1 MKIFSFC
8 EVTRNFSK
16 DIMIKLPG
24 KSLTCLEFQND
35 LDKQPK
41 SLSSNLWLPSIARQF
56 NAIFVLYIPQFCDRK
71 IKIVHIS
78 MCIASE
84 AILTELTQ
92 DEKGDSLSRK
102 MLFFFFFPRIFLLF
116 TCLLI

>member
-1 MKIFSFC
+1 MKIFSYC

-16 DIMIKLPG
+16 DMIKLPR

-102 MLFFFFFPRIFLLF
+102 MLVFFFFPRIFLLF